1 MCGSDDAFVLDVF
14 SFICSFNSSVSF
26 ICVVVCVSFICVVV
40 CGCVRVCFFC
50 MYFRCM

>member
-1 MCGSDDAFVLDVF
+1 MCGSDDVFVLDVF

-26 ICVVVCVSFICVVV
+26 ICVVVC
-40 CGCVRVCFFC
+40 GCVRVCFLC